1 MAHFFLFILV
11 LTQYKLESHPVIKN
25 KVEQVNLKI
34 VELKILYIMLIYY
47 DLLFGNTNLFFFI
60 KICIRC
66 LILYVALKS
75 VSTNVHFFLTKNL
88 RITKTMNNKR

>member
-11 LTQYKLESHPVIKN
+11 LTEYKLESHPVIKN

-47 DLLFGNTNLFFFI
+47 DLLFGNTNLFFFYQNLYPLFNFI
-60 KICIRC
+60 CSFKI
-66 LILYVALKS
+66 S
-75 VSTNVHFFLTKNL
+75 FN
-88 RITKTMNNKR
+88 